1 MSIEKMSIPVWIV
14 LGTLLLLSA
23 VQELKAWDEN
33 GEAQCLAEAIYFE
46 SGNQSDAG
54 RLAVGHVILN
64 RVEMREYPDT
74 ICGVVHQGP
83 TYTNWKGSTYPIKH
97 KCQFSYYCDGKP
109 EEVTDSKT
117 WNESYM
123 LASLLYMGMY
133 DFTHGASHY
142 HNDKV
147 HPFWADHLYNTVTI
161 DNHIFY
167 K

>member
-1 MSIEKMSIPVWIV
+1 MKIFNSIVFI
-14 LGTLLLLSA
+14 GLLSIGFISNI
-23 VQELKAWDEN
+23 KAWDEN
-33 GEAQCLAEAIYFE
+33 GEVACLAEAIYFE

-64 RVEMREYPDT
+64 RMEMKEYPDT
-74 ICGVVHQGP
+74 ICGVIQQGE
-83 TYTNWKGSTYPIKH
+83 YKKNWKGNTVPVLH
-97 KCQFSYYCDGKP
+97 RCQFSYYCDGKP
-109 EEVTDSKT
+109 ETIEDSKT

-123 LASLLYMGMY
+123 LATLLVNGMY

-142 HNDKV
+142 HADSV
-147 HPFWADHLYNTVTI
+147 HPYWADHLYKTVTI